1 MASKSMKNV
10 ISVLALSNGIALVVK
25 NSTQAK
31 TPTQYANKLDEACT
45 SAFQLWPGSLEKR
58 ELSSIYSR
66 LAAFEQQ
73 NIPEQG
79 RPEFLTSIAL
89 GLIDGLEQV
98 IKDPIKRTALER
110 VGKAL
115 CQVHGYYDRRWD
127 KFEIYEAAGRCI
139 EQWDNGCGIGEKPR

>member
-31 TPTQYANKLDEACT
+31 TPTQYANRLDEACT
-45 SAFQLWPGSLEKR
+45 SAFHLWPGSLEKK
-58 ELSSIYSR
+58 ELSAIYDR
-66 LAAFEQQ
+66 LAAFESRY
-73 NIPEQG
+73 IPETG

-98 IKDPIKRTALER
+98 IRDPVKRSALDR

-115 CQVHGYYDRRWD
+115 NTVHGYYDRTGQKW
-127 KFEIYEAAGRCI
+127 EIYEAANVCI
-139 EQWDNGCGIGEKPR
+139 ERWDG